1 MSEAGAP
8 IDAAHGHSI
17 RRTKQSLR
25 CRVVLK
31 MFVAVWLLFVAAVLL
46 FVAAVLLA
54 LVSACVRGPMAAAD
68 SGTEQYK

>member
-1 MSEAGAP
+1 
-8 IDAAHGHSI
+8 
-17 RRTKQSLR
+17 
-25 CRVVLK
+25 
-31 MFVAVWLLFVAAVLL
+31 MFVAVWLLFVAVWLL